1 MPQPFDYSLKIQ
13 SPGEAFLQAVQVGQQ
28 QQQVEA
34 QRLRAETER
43 KKLEEEAARAKNFQ
57 ADVTA
62 WTKNPTPEG
71 WRELVGKYS
80 SDFIQ
85 QLSGVQKAIGDVD
98 RPIMRSLANDALLAH
113 RNKKPEVV
121 VSLIDKRIEAAAD
134 NPALVKKLQDMKQ
147 TYQDYSNNPE
157 LQESMIASV
166 LGQDEEGR
174 GMYSTAF
181 KQTDPFIVAGNNV
194 YSRSELKR
202 ALDNSERTGDPN
214 VTLTPVI
221 PADALDDLKAG
232 RVTPAGFD
240 KVFGPGAAAK
250 AMGTVG
256 ISSGNAP
263 VPPSK
268 TITES
273 EAARMRKALGGS
285 GFVNWLRENNIAI
298 VGK

>member
-1 MPQPFDYSLKIQ
+1 MAQPYDYTLKVPA
-13 SPGEAFLQAVQVGQQ
+13 PGEAFMSGLQIGQQ

-34 QRLRAETER
+34 QRARAETER
-43 KKLEEEAARAKNFQ
+43 KKIEDAANRAASFQ
-57 ADVTA
+57 SDVTA

-71 WRELVGKYS
+71 WSNLVGKYS

-85 QLSGVQKAIGDVD
+85 ELSGVQKAIGDVD
-98 RPIMRSLANDALLAH
+98 RPVMRSLANDALLAH

-194 YSRSELKR
+194 YSRAELKR
-202 ALDNSERTGDPN
+202 AMDEAERTGNPN

-232 RVTPAGFD
+232 RVTPQTFD
-240 KVFGPGAAAK
+240 KVFGPGSAAK
-250 AMGTVG
+250 VLGTG
-256 ISSGNAP
+256 GQTGTTPSG
-263 VPPSK
+263 
-268 TITES
+268 
-273 EAARMRKALGGS
+273 
-285 GFVNWLRENNIAI
+285 GFR
-298 VGK
+298 